1 MSRTT
6 ARPASVGRT
15 PLSRDRILDAALAL
29 ADAEGVQGLTMRRLA
44 AELGVEAMT
53 IYYHVPNKD
62 GILDALVERVIAEI
76 ELPQARTDWRP
87 ALRSL
92 ALSTYEVLGRHRWA
106 TRVMLG
112 PGRSPGPMRLR
123 YMDTILAILTD
134 AGLDA
139 TVADHAYHA
148 IEGHVMGFTLW
159 EAGMNLGTREE
170 LQAMGRAFLAELPVE
185 TYPNV
190 AAHIEH
196 HLEPRRPGDEG
207 SFAFALDLLLDG
219 LARIRPA

>member
-1 MSRTT
+1 MSREI
-6 ARPASVGRT
+6 AGGSRQRT
-15 PLSRDRILDAALAL
+15 PLSRERVLDAAIAL

-76 ELPQARTDWRP
+76 ELPQRGTEWRA

-92 ALSTYEVLGRHRWA
+92 ALSAYAVLGRHRWA
-106 TRVMLG
+106 TQMMLG
-112 PGRSPGPMRLR
+112 PGRSPGPMRMR
-123 YMDTILAILTD
+123 YMDSILAILTD
-134 AGLDA
+134 AGFEP

-170 LQAMGRAFLAELPVE
+170 VQALGRAFLAELPTE

-196 HLEPRRPGDEG
+196 HLEPRRPDAVS

-219 LARIRPA
+219 LARLRSD